1 MNQDDRRKYLIKG
14 LLKERPEYENMQ
26 IPSDAGEQ
34 RMLLR
39 SLMNI
44 RMPGEMDHA
53 FLQIQDAYLSEENE
67 KKGTVTLADIR
78 EVQPDLS
85 IWRGDITRLRVGAI
99 VNAANSG
106 MTGCYQPCHNCIDN
120 CIHTYA
126 GIQLRNYCNHMMIKQ
141 RHEEPTGQAKITPAF
156 NLPCDYVIH
165 TVGPIWYG
173 GRDKEEELL
182 ASCYFNSM
190 KLALENGIRKI
201 AFPSISTGV
210 YSFPV
215 ELAAKVAVH
224 TVNRFLQDNPDSFDM
239 VEWVLFDT
247 HTEAVYEAEVD
258 KLYKM
263 G

>member
-1 MNQDDRRKYLIKG
+1 MSGESGDQEMNQNGRRRYLIEG
-14 LLKERPEYENMQ
+14 LLKERPQYKNMQ

-34 RMLLR
+34 KMLLR

-44 RMPGEMDHA
+44 RMPGKMDHA

-67 KKGTVTLADIR
+67 KKGIVTLADIR
-78 EVQPDLS
+78 EAQPDLY
-85 IWRGDITRLRVGAI
+85 IWKGDITRLKVGAI

-165 TVGPIWYG
+165 TVGPIVQG
-173 GRDKEEELL
+173 KLKKEHERLLISCYESCLRIADENEVKSIAFVVFQPVYLCFQIKELL
-182 ASCYFNSM
+182 S
-190 KLALENGIRKI
+190 
-201 AFPSISTGV
+201 
-210 YSFPV
+210 
-215 ELAAKVAVH
+215 
-224 TVNRFLQDNPDSFDM
+224 LQCRQ
-239 VEWVLFDT
+239 
-247 HTEAVYEAEVD
+247 
-258 KLYKM
+258 
-263 G
+263 